1 MNILGGTCSRAPPF
15 SFLYGRQQDPAID
28 GMKFTLL
35 LATLCSVC
43 IDTLNHQT
51 VYINQLTTLGDAVLA
66 YMHICYAI
74 CAWCVS
80 VLKAHHHYYFISIR
94 QPSGTTQHV
103 SSSSGIFSNSS
114 VDTVREAANALSQD
128 TVAETEAQIITSN
141 NRHFRAF
148 GS

>member
-1 MNILGGTCSRAPPF
+1 MQVSTRSIIRPCTSISSR
-15 SFLYGRQQDPAID
+15 LW
-28 GMKFTLL
+28 
-35 LATLCSVC
+35 ATLYLLICIYAMQSVHGVC
-43 IDTLNHQT
+43 
-51 VYINQLTTLGDAVLA
+51 VCV
-66 YMHICYAI
+66 C
-74 CAWCVS
+74 WCVS
-80 VLKAHHHYYFISIR
+80 VLKAHHHYYFISKR

-141 NRHFRAF
+141 TDHFRAF

>member
-1 MNILGGTCSRAPPF
+1 MQVP
-15 SFLYGRQQDPAID
+15 
-28 GMKFTLL
+28 
-35 LATLCSVC
+35 

-51 VYINQLTTLGDAVLA
+51 VYINRLTTLGDAVLA

-74 CAWCVS
+74 CAWCVCVCWCVS

-114 VDTVREAANALSQD
+114 VDTVREAANVLSQD

>member
-1 MNILGGTCSRAPPF
+1 MQVSTRSIIRPCTSISSR
-15 SFLYGRQQDPAID
+15 LW
-28 GMKFTLL
+28 
-35 LATLCSVC
+35 ATLYLLIC
-43 IDTLNHQT
+43 I
-51 VYINQLTTLGDAVLA
+51 G
-66 YMHICYAI
+66 ICYAI
-74 CAWCVS
+74 CAWCVGWCVS

-114 VDTVREAANALSQD
+114 VNTVRKAVNVLSQD

-141 NRHFRAF
+141 TRHFRAF

>member
-1 MNILGGTCSRAPPF
+1 MQVSTRSIIRPCTSISSR
-15 SFLYGRQQDPAID
+15 LW
-28 GMKFTLL
+28 
-35 LATLCSVC
+35 ATLYLLICIYAMQSVYGVC
-43 IDTLNHQT
+43 
-51 VYINQLTTLGDAVLA
+51 
-66 YMHICYAI
+66 
-74 CAWCVS
+74 

-114 VDTVREAANALSQD
+114 VNTVREAANVLSQD

>member
-1 MNILGGTCSRAPPF
+1 MQVSTRSIIRPCTSIGSR
-15 SFLYGRQQDPAID
+15 LW
-28 GMKFTLL
+28 
-35 LATLCSVC
+35 ATLYLLICIYAMQSVHGVC
-43 IDTLNHQT
+43 
-51 VYINQLTTLGDAVLA
+51 V
-66 YMHICYAI
+66 C
-74 CAWCVS
+74 WCVS

-114 VDTVREAANALSQD
+114 VNTVREAANVLSQD